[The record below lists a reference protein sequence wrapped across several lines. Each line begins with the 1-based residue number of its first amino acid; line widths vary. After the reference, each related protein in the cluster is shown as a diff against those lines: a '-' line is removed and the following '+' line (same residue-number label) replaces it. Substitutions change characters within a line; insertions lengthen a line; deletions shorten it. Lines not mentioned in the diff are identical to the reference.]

1 MASLNHKLLKIQ
13 KKVLTIKV
21 ARVKTPIVEEA
32 KVVVVVEKKKRQ
44 VKFNEDVVMVE
55 NLVGRR
61 TWNDSSKRRGILT
74 RGQFTDGEVKTLM
87 NALCS
92 YVKTNNLTVEDLICL
107 CQKPKEE
114 LGDDLKGSWCKI
126 AECL

>member
-1 MASLNHKLLKIQ
+1 M
-13 KKVLTIKV
+13 LTIKV
-21 ARVKTPIVEEA
+21 ARKGIKPIIVEEA
-32 KVVVVVEKKKRQ
+32 KVVVAQKKRH

-61 TWNDSSKRRGILT
+61 TWNDSSKRKGILA

-87 NALCS
+87 NALCN
-92 YVKTNNLTVEDLICL
+92 YVKTNNLTVEDLISL

-126 AECL
+126 AECLQNRSV